1 MLELMKRLGMVCA
14 IVVMSLSGLV
24 HAQGLWDQETLT
36 NGFGGLADPL
46 ADGGVDV
53 ALSVTE
59 VFQQTLDGGAAALT
73 NDDHGRHSGSYD
85 LEFGFDLE
93 RILGLS
99 GATFYV
105 HTEGSWPR
113 SDLDGEFLGTA
124 FGANGDA
131 GGNRD
136 LDVTEVWFEQAFA
149 DETLRVRLGKL
160 DIGGGFECRG
170 CPVSFDGSL
179 FANDETAQFLN
190 AALVNNPTVPMPDAG
205 LGAVIHWNPCDV
217 WYASVG
223 VADALAD
230 GRETGFS
237 TAFGGPSEQFWV
249 AETGVTPQFNSANG
263 PLQGAYRVGM
273 WHDTTTDK
281 EGYYV
286 TCDQVLYKEN
296 ADEEDSQGLGVFAR
310 YGDAQEKTY
319 DMGSFW
325 SAGLQYQGL
334 LEGRD
339 DDVLAVG
346 YAVGDFSQAMGFTQD
361 ESVVEA
367 YYNIVLA
374 PWISITPSIQHV
386 TNPGGVATSHD
397 VTIAGIRAQIAM

>member
-1 MLELMKRLGMVCA
+1 
-14 IVVMSLSGLV
+14 MSLSGL
-24 HAQGLWDQETLT
+24 ANGQSLWEQETLT
-36 NGFGGLADPL
+36 NGFGGLTDPL
-46 ADGGVDV
+46 ADKGVDV

-59 VFQQTLDGGAAALT
+59 IYQQMLDGRAAPAI
-73 NDDHGRHSGSYD
+73 NDKHGRHAGSYD

-105 HTEGSWPR
+105 HAEGSWPGN
-113 SDLDGEFLGTA
+113 DLNTYIGATDG
-124 FGANGDA
+124 FGPNADF

-136 LDVTEVWFEQAFA
+136 MDVTEVWFEQAFA

-190 AALVNNPTVPMPDAG
+190 AALGNNPTIPMPDPG
-205 LGAVIHWNPCDV
+205 LGAVVYWNPCES
-217 WYASVG
+217 WYASAG

-237 TAFGGPSEQFWV
+237 TAFGGPSEQFII
-249 AETGVTPQFNSANG
+249 AETGLTPQFNSAHG
-263 PLQGAYRVGM
+263 PLQGAYRVGI
-273 WHDTTTDK
+273 WHETSTDK

-286 TCDQVLYKEN
+286 TCDQMLYKEN
-296 ADEEDSQGLGVFAR
+296 AGEEDSQGLGVFAR
-310 YGDAQEKTY
+310 YGDAQKSTY

-325 SAGLQYQGL
+325 SVGCQYQGL
-334 LEGRD
+334 LDGRD

-346 YAVGDFSQAMGFTQD
+346 YATGDFSKAAGFTQD
-361 ESVVEA
+361 EGVIEA
-367 YYNIVLA
+367 YYSIILA
-374 PWISITPSIQHV
+374 PWISITPSIQHI
-386 TNPGGVATSHD
+386 TNPGGGSASHD
-397 VTIAGIRAQIAM
+397 ATVASVRAQIAM